1 MPKLRLKYTLKIILG
16 ATDYGHKQWDM
27 IYFRSS
33 LGVNDFNYAYSEG
46 VKATG
51 IDPAKNWCR
60 EYQDTLIAARE
71 LIKLASL
78 GFKLEE
84 DWFYHVPS
92 RIDMYEATPIGFIN
106 AILFV
111 ASKGS
116 TRLETKILLNKT
128 PPNVVL
134 DKHGIGYGL
143 F

>member
-1 MPKLRLKYTLKIILG
+1 MPRSRLKYTLKIILG
-16 ATDYGHKQWDM
+16 ATDYGHKQSDT

-33 LGVNDFNYAYSEG
+33 IGVNDFNYAYSEG

-51 IDPAKNWCR
+51 IDPANNWCR
-60 EYQDTLIAARE
+60 EYQGSLIPAKE
-71 LIKLASL
+71 LGKLVNL

-92 RIDMYEATPIGFIN
+92 RIDMYEATPMGFIN

-116 TRLETKILLNKT
+116 TRLETKILLNKIPT
-128 PPNVVL
+128 NVVL
-134 DKHGIGYGL
+134 DRNGIGYG
-143 F
+143 FF

>member
-1 MPKLRLKYTLKIILG
+1 MSKTRLKYTLKIILG
-16 ATDYGHKQWDM
+16 ATNYGHKQWDI

-60 EYQDTLIAARE
+60 EYQDALISAKE
-71 LIKLASL
+71 LNKLASL
-78 GFKLEE
+78 GFNPEE
-84 DWFYHVPS
+84 DYFYHCPPCF
-92 RIDMYEATPIGFIN
+92 DKFEATPMGLIS

-128 PPNVVL
+128 PTNVVL
-134 DKHGIGYGL
+134 DKDGIGYG
-143 F
+143 FF